1 MNCSVF
7 EADGRLLIVDCG
19 VTFPDSMHYGIDL
32 IIPDLTYLKER
43 REDIEALVLTHG
55 HMDHIGAVPWLLD
68 EFDIPVYGPAFAIE
82 LVRSMLDERDLLE
95 AANLNIYDEES
106 VEVLGPF
113 ELEFP
118 RVNHSIPHAHSLVLR
133 TSTGTYV
140 HSGDFKIDHQP
151 ILEDPFDLG
160 RYTEIGDE
168 NVRALFSD
176 STNAQR
182 PGSCP
187 SEREVQKELHDV
199 VRDCEGR
206 VFGAMF
212 SSNVFRA
219 YSFLAAARKTGRKVC
234 VLGMSLRRSITIARE
249 TGIIPDSYGDLLV
262 DVRNIRSI
270 PDNQLLFICTG
281 TQAEPRAA
289 LTRLS
294 KDDYGKVKLKPSDTV
309 IFSARIIPGNENWVY
324 RLYDQLERQ
333 KVTVITPDN
342 APVHCS
348 GHGYQEDMRLLLRLL
363 EPTELIP
370 VHGDHRYQRAHA
382 AIGRESGVSNTWIL
396 DNGHVLEFT
405 ERDTRMVGNV
415 PTGRFLVDGEVFDDI
430 EGETYRERRQIARC
444 GVVMVH
450 LAIESLGGPLIKP
463 PEIQQI
469 GAFAMDGEGAVLL
482 SECVEIAEEAYHELD
497 DLGDRDLDYAAE
509 MVRRAVRRHLRNV
522 LDRKPLVVV
531 KLHATSG
538 ELGSA

>member
-1 MNCSVF
+1 
-7 EADGRLLIVDCG
+7 
-19 VTFPDSMHYGIDL
+19 
-32 IIPDLTYLKER
+32 
-43 REDIEALVLTHG
+43 
-55 HMDHIGAVPWLLD
+55 
-68 EFDIPVYGPAFAIE
+68 
-82 LVRSMLDERDLLE
+82 
-95 AANLNIYDEES
+95 
-106 VEVLGPF
+106 
-113 ELEFP
+113 
-118 RVNHSIPHAHSLVLR
+118 
-133 TSTGTYV
+133 
-140 HSGDFKIDHQP
+140 
-151 ILEDPFDLG
+151 
-160 RYTEIGDE
+160 
-168 NVRALFSD
+168 
-176 STNAQR
+176 
-182 PGSCP
+182 
-187 SEREVQKELHDV
+187 VQKELHNV
-199 VRDCEGR
+199 VRDCNGR

-262 DVRNIRSI
+262 DVRDIRSI

-294 KDDYGKVKLKPSDTV
+294 RDDYGKVKLKPSDTV

-333 KVTVITPDN
+333 KVTVITPDV

-382 AIGRESGVSNTWIL
+382 KIGRESGVSNTWIL

-415 PTGRFLVDGEVFDDI
+415 HTGRFLVDGEVFDDI

-444 GVVMVH
+444 GVVIVD
-450 LAIESLGGPLIKP
+450 LAIEASGGPLIKP
-463 PEIQQI
+463 PEIHQI
-469 GAFAMDGEGAVLL
+469 GAFTTDGDGAALL
-482 SECVEIAEEAYHELD
+482 AECVEIAEESYHELD
-497 DLGDRDLDYAAE
+497 DRADRDMDYAAE
-509 MVRRAVRRHLRNV
+509 MVRRAVRRHLRNI

-531 KLHATSG
+531 KLHASSG
-538 ELGSA
+538 EFGSA